1 MAEIWQLLIKS
12 NTINFLIVLGIII
25 FLVAKLSISSKI
37 EVLRDEIKKFVDAS
51 VQEKENAQK
60 ELDEIKEKIV
70 HLPDEIKDIKDTAQ
84 KNIKG
89 IEQKIEVEIQE
100 KMQDVENNAKRIL
113 NLETKKFKSK
123 LSGILSEASIKLAR
137 QNAIEQ
143 LEQNR
148 ELHDKYINEA
158 IDEIDRISL
167 WISVTLKT

>member
-25 FLVAKLSISSKI
+25 FLVAKLNISSKI
-37 EVLRDEIKKFVDAS
+37 DALRNEIKNFVDAS

-60 ELDEIKEKIV
+60 ELDKIKEKIV
-70 HLPDEIKDIKDTAQ
+70 HLPDEIKDIEDTAQ

-167 WISVTLKT
+167 

>member
-25 FLVAKLSISSKI
+25 FLVAKLNISSKI
-37 EVLRDEIKKFVDAS
+37 DALRNEIKNFVDAS

-60 ELDEIKEKIV
+60 ELDKIKEKIV
-70 HLPDEIKDIKDTAQ
+70 HLPDEIKDIEDTAQ

-123 LSGILSEASIKLAR
+123 LF
-137 QNAIEQ
+137 
-143 LEQNR
+143 
-148 ELHDKYINEA
+148 KYG
-158 IDEIDRISL
+158 
-167 WISVTLKT
+167 

>member
-167 WISVTLKT
+167 